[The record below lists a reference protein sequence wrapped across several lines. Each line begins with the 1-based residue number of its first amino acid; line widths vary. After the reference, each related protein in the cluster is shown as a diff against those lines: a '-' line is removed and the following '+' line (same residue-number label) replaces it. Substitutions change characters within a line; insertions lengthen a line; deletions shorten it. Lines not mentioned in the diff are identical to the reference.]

1 MKKLALLLT
10 SLLFV
15 VISYGQTIDNITN
28 HKKDVDVVLDVK
40 GNLLATPVTYWHKY
54 FTSAD
59 TLSSVAD
66 STFAYTFAV
75 DNLYDKLA
83 VYTRF
88 KVDTVSGEAAFSAI
102 LQGKTFWDDSW
113 TGIDTVSV
121 TSITGADTSLYV
133 NSTTVQPYRFYRFYV
148 EAETNTPQNSLL
160 KELEI
165 KLVK

>member
-1 MKKLALLLT
+1 MKRLLSILTLLL
-10 SLLFV
+10 FA

-28 HKKDVDVVLDVK
+28 HKADVDVVLDVK

-66 STFAYTFAV
+66 STFAYTFAI
-75 DNLYDKLA
+75 DNLYDKIA

-102 LQGKTFWDDSW
+102 LQGKTFWDASW
-113 TGIDTVSV
+113 TPIDTVSL

-148 EAETNTPQNSLL
+148 EAETDSTQNSLL
-160 KELEI
+160 QELEI